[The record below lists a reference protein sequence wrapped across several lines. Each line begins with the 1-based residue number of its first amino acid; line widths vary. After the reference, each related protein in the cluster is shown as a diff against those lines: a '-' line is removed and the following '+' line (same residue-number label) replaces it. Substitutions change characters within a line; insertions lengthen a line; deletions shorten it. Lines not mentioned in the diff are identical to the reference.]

1 MSGTPFAVAERA
13 HAYVR
18 VADDLREKIRSGTL
32 TAGAR
37 LPAHRVMAEEYDD
50 AVERLLSGCLP
61 HLEGELAPP
70 GLVSPTRLQHPEQE
84 RGRADREYQEQQ
96 SVP

>member
-18 VADDLREKIRSGTL
+18 VADDLWEKIRSGTL

-37 LPAHRVMAEEYDD
+37 LPAHRVMAEEYDVSD
-50 AVERLLSGCLP
+50 IIIRRAVELLRTEPTIAWPGSSTSRRERAYSSAASCST
-61 HLEGELAPP
+61 PP
-70 GLVSPTRLQHPEQE
+70 AR
-84 RGRADREYQEQQ
+84 RAR
-96 SVP
+96 